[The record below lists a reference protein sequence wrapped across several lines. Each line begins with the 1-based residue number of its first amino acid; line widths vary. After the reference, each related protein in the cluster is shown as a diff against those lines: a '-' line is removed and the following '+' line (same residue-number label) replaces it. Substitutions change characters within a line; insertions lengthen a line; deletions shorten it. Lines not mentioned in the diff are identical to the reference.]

1 MATLRKRGFRLPAP
15 EPEKALKVP
24 RAAAVT
30 IVTSDP
36 TPVPL
41 PPSLVSMLGR
51 PNLVIGCD
59 VETHNWQHLER
70 HVPYVGQFGWEFSKA
85 ETVLD
90 FARIVQIGW
99 AIGPVDMSTP
109 VIVKTALIQ
118 PSDFTIAEK
127 ATKYHGI
134 SHNYA
139 IQEGRPLQEV
149 LKEFMVDVLE
159 AQARGGRLCAH
170 QLETVDGRN

>member
-1 MATLRKRGFRLPAP
+1 MRTDVGAHVSTYIMRQKAKASGPKQQ
-15 EPEKALKVP
+15 EKL
-24 RAAAVT
+24 
-30 IVTSDP
+30 
-36 TPVPL
+36 
-41 PPSLVSMLGR
+41 
-51 PNLVIGCD
+51 N
-59 VETHNWQHLER
+59 
-70 HVPYVGQFGWEFSKA
+70 KA

-127 ATKYHGI
+127 ATNHHGI

-139 IQEGRPLQEV
+139 SQEGRPLQEL